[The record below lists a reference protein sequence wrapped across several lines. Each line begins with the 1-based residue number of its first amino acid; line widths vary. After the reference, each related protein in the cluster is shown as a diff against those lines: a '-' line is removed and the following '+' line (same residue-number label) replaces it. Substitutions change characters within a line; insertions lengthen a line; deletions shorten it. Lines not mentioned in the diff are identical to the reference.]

1 MKMIYAFYTVT
12 VIYAVLS
19 SIAALIQMKTYGKIT
34 ASLIMLIGGVIL
46 IAAIF
51 LHILKIPH
59 GWIALTVGG
68 LAICAAAFINGKKSG
83 NFHAVHHIIRFI
95 ITALLVT
102 GFIIF

>member
-59 GWIALTVGG
+59 G
-68 LAICAAAFINGKKSG
+68 
-83 NFHAVHHIIRFI
+83 
-95 ITALLVT
+95 
-102 GFIIF
+102 